1 MLLMKKI
8 LIIFLLIALMFS
20 TNGCYTLR
28 KKFTRQKKY
37 QKEQPVYVGFKDY
50 PNKPTK
56 EAYLDYYLFVR
67 GWLDD
72 LVDALQKGTS
82 LKREKRAID
91 EAIMNMEQIIGFFNQ
106 EGKEKIYP
114 LYEDLSGFKKE
125 VNRNPNTNDVGRD
138 SLIRG
143 IEHFKRQFEAKFNFN
158 DAQQYMD
165 LQ

>member
-1 MLLMKKI
+1 MKK
-8 LIIFLLIALMFS
+8 LITFLLIALIIS
-20 TNGCYTLR
+20 TSGCYTLR

-37 QKEQPVYVGFKDY
+37 QKEQPVYVAFKDY

-56 EAYLDYYLFVR
+56 EAYIDYYLYVR

-82 LKREKRAID
+82 LKREKRAVD

-106 EGKEKIYP
+106 DGKEKIYP
-114 LYEDLSGFKKE
+114 LYEDLAGFKKE
-125 VNRNPNTNDVGRD
+125 VDRNPNMNDIGRD
-138 SLIRG
+138 ALIRG
-143 IEHFKRQFEAKFNFN
+143 IEHFKRQFETKFNFT